1 MKFNFEFNYTIDIQ
15 DCKLNTVLAAYNE
28 MKTDL
33 LNIFTQKVIEEFA
46 NEYMTHRI
54 KPFACE
60 QCGNNENFIWKT
72 RHGRL
77 TKIITILQPVFLR
90 QLQVECKECGHK
102 FYITRSL
109 LGLEKRKRMSK
120 DTIKRFGLIG
130 ALTTY
135 RVAEK
140 IIKMFGIAID
150 KMTIWRSVQKIG
162 SEIEFNIDPDEEG
175 RGEADGTGI
184 PIRGIKKRGQE
195 MKVFVQ
201 HKKGGGVR
209 VAGLSI
215 GKYDGG
221 WDKLFAPLIENVK
234 KFPKFLLV
242 TDGDTSILKSI
253 ADKVDIIFQ
262 RCLWHIPHQMKY
274 YLWKDKIKRKS
285 GHWYHILGEL
295 LSICNIKSIQDE
307 NRDEI
312 IEKIICSKEKQL
324 EKIIE
329 YCESNSMKSSASYL
343 KNAKPDLFSGIRNKL
358 NGKTT
363 SHAER
368 VMRTIN
374 YRINAGQWSP
384 AGALN
389 LNKIRL
395 AYYYNGFD
403 VE

>member
-1 MKFNFEFNYTIDIQ
+1 MKLNFEFNYNIDIQ
-15 DCKLNTVLAAYNE
+15 DCKLNTVLAAFNE

-33 LNIFTQKVIEEFA
+33 LNIFMQKIIEEFA
-46 NEYMTHRI
+46 NKYMTQRT
-54 KPFACE
+54 KPFSCD
-60 QCGNNENFIWKT
+60 QCTNNESFIWKT
-72 RHGRL
+72 RHGKL

-90 QLQVECKECGHK
+90 QFQVECKECGHK

-109 LGLEKRKRMSK
+109 LGLEKRTRVSK
-120 DTIKRFGLIG
+120 DTIKKFGLIG

-150 KMTIWRSVQKIG
+150 KMTIWRSVQKTG
-162 SEIEFNIDPDEEG
+162 SEIEFDIDPDEEG

-209 VAGLSI
+209 IAGLSI

-221 WDKLFAPLIENVK
+221 WDKLFTPLIENIK
-234 KFPKFLLV
+234 MFPKFLLV
-242 TDGDTSILKSI
+242 TDGDTSIFKSI
-253 ADKVDIIFQ
+253 TDKVDIIFQ

-274 YLWKDKIKRKS
+274 YLWQDKVKRKS
-285 GHWYHILGEL
+285 DNWCYILAEL

-307 NRDEI
+307 DRNKI
-312 IEKIICSKEKQL
+312 IEKIIRSKEKQL
-324 EKIIE
+324 EKLIA
-329 YCESNSMKSSASYL
+329 YCESNSMKSCTSYL

-358 NGKTT
+358 KGKTT

>member
-1 MKFNFEFNYTIDIQ
+1 MKLKFEFNYTIDIQ
-15 DCKLNTVLAAYNE
+15 DCKLNTVLAAFNE

-33 LNIFTQKVIEEFA
+33 LNIFTQKIIEEFA
-46 NEYMTHRI
+46 NAYMTQKI

-60 QCGNNENFIWKT
+60 QCNNNESFIWKT
-72 RHGRL
+72 RHGKL

-90 QLQVECKECGHK
+90 QLQVECKKCGHK

-109 LGLEKRKRMSK
+109 LGLERRKRVSK
-120 DTIKRFGLIG
+120 DTIKKFGLIG

-140 IIKMFGIAID
+140 IMKMFGIAID
-150 KMTIWRSVQKIG
+150 KMTIWRAVQKTG
-162 SEIEFNIDPDEEG
+162 SEIEFDVDPNEEG

-209 VAGLSI
+209 IAGLSI
-215 GKYDGG
+215 GKYDRG
-221 WDKLFAPLIENVK
+221 WDKLFNPLIENIK

-242 TDGDTSILKSI
+242 TDGDTSIFKSI

-274 YLWKDKIKRKS
+274 YLWQDKVKRKS
-285 GHWYHILGEL
+285 DHWFYILAEI

-307 NRDEI
+307 DRDEI
-312 IEKIICSKEKQL
+312 IEKIIRSKEKQL
-324 EKIIE
+324 EKLIE
-329 YCESNSMKSSASYL
+329 YCESNSMKSCTSYL
-343 KNAKPDLFSGIRNKL
+343 NNAKPDFFSGIRNKL
-358 NGKTT
+358 KGKTT

-374 YRINAGQWSP
+374 YRANAGKWSP

-403 VE
+403 VQ

>member
-1 MKFNFEFNYTIDIQ
+1 MKFKFEYNYTIDIQ
-15 DCKLNTVLAAYNE
+15 DCKLNTVLAVFNE
-28 MKTDL
+28 IKTDL
-33 LNIFTQKVIEEFA
+33 LNMFTQKIIEEFA
-46 NEYMTHRI
+46 NTYMSRSI
-54 KPFACE
+54 KPFTCE
-60 QCGNNENFIWKT
+60 RCKNNERFIWKT
-72 RHGRL
+72 RHGKL
-77 TKIITILQPVFLR
+77 TKIITILQPVLLR

-109 LGLEKRKRMSK
+109 LGLEKRKRVSK
-120 DTIKRFGLIG
+120 ETIKKFALIG
-130 ALTTY
+130 ALTTF

-140 IIKMFGIAID
+140 ITKMFGIAID
-150 KMTIWRSVQKIG
+150 KMTIWRSVQKTG
-162 SEIEFNIDPDEEG
+162 RDIEFNIDPHEEG

-201 HKKGGGVR
+201 HKQGGGVR
-209 VAGLSI
+209 IAGLSI

-221 WDKLFAPLIENVK
+221 WDKLFSPLLENMK
-234 KFPKFLLV
+234 KFSKFLLI
-242 TDGDTSILKSI
+242 TDGDTSIFKSI
-253 ADKVDIIFQ
+253 AGKVDVILQ

-274 YLWKDKIKRKS
+274 YLWQDKVKRKND
-285 GHWYHILGEL
+285 HWCYILAEV

-307 NRDEI
+307 DRDEV
-312 IEKIICSKEKQL
+312 IEKIIQSKEKQL
-324 EKIIE
+324 EKLIG
-329 YCESNSMKSSASYL
+329 YCEDNLMKSCTSYL

-358 NGKTT
+358 KGKTT